1 MTAEQTSG
9 ERRYTELLPP
19 LSADEY
25 EALKADIAE
34 RGCLVPVEIDEDG
47 NVLDGAH
54 RQRACAEVGIEP
66 PTITRR
72 GLSDAEKRA
81 HAIALNLQRR
91 QLSREQRR
99 SFHVELRN
107 LGKSLREIAAASG
120 VDPAT
125 VMRDT
130 AGVESATP
138 ARTTGRDGKSY
149 PARQPKPAPVLD
161 FPGAQT
167 ARQAKRQEGRAG
179 RQEAKAAKRAA
190 SIPTS
195 NWTLIHSAICDL
207 TLDEPADA
215 IITDPPYPREYLP
228 AWAELAAF
236 AARSLKPGGSLLAM
250 SGQSYLP
257 EIYATLAAQ
266 DGLTYRWTLAYLTP
280 GGQAVQLWD
289 RQVNTFWKPILW
301 FVADGHEGEWV
312 GDVVRSD
319 VNDNDKFF
327 HRWGQSE
334 SGMADLIDRT
344 TKPGDLICDPFLGGG
359 TTGYVAAGMGRRFI
373 GADIDPDCVEQS
385 ERRLA
390 A

>member
-1 MTAEQTSG
+1 MSVTDYTA
-9 ERRYTELLPP
+9 LLPP
-19 LSADEY
+19 LSGEEF

-34 RGCLVPVEIDEDG
+34 RGCLVPVELDEDG
-47 NVLDGAH
+47 QVLDGAH
-54 RQRACAEVGIEP
+54 RLRVCGELGIKP

-72 GLSDAEKRA
+72 GLSEDEKRA

-91 QLSREQRR
+91 QLDREGRA
-99 SFHVELRN
+99 ELHRDLRQ
-107 LGKSLREIAAASG
+107 LGKSLREIADLSRVG
-120 VDPAT
+120 VAT
-125 VMRDT
+125 VHRDT
-130 AGVESATP
+130 EGVTVP
-138 ARTTGRDGKSY
+138 GGTVRGRDGGREQ
-149 PARQPKPAPVLD
+149 PASRPKPAPVLD

-179 RQEAKAAKRAA
+179 REEAKVAKREA
-190 SIPTS
+190 SVPTTEWNVILS
-195 NWTLIHSAICDL
+195 PVADL
-207 TLDEPADA
+207 ELDEPADA
-215 IITDPPYPREYLP
+215 IVTDPPYPREYLNT
-228 AWAELAAF
+228 WTDLAAF

-257 EIYATLAAQ
+257 EIYAALDAQ

-289 RQVNTFWKPILW
+289 RKINTFWKPVLW

-327 HRWGQSE
+327 HHWGQSE

-359 TTGYVAAGMGRRFI
+359 TTGIVAAGMGRRFI
-373 GADIDPDCVEQS
+373 GADIDAACVES
-385 ERRLA
+385 ARERLA